1 VGDCLH
7 EIRLRHAGRLL
18 ETLPTEPIALI
29 AFDSGYIDL
38 SAFGKA
44 FKRRFSLTPGD
55 WRAAQPVQGLQL
67 FKLI

>member
-1 VGDCLH
+1 
-7 EIRLRHAGRLL
+7 LL

-38 SAFGKA
+38 SASGKA